1 MQQTDILCTT
11 NQRPVSSDGGI
22 TDDSVC
28 LCAVKWRRLL
38 SSLIHWYWEREI
50 IIYYFPNSLK
60 DDVWA
65 SVHTCG
71 RAAAGWSQMRQR
83 ALRRAGGEKISHHA
97 NDLQLAGFTSGDR
110 EVLQSHRA
118 EAQQAT
124 LTITASCVNTVV
136 DAWRSRARDRPPHHI
151 NIQLCLQEMIDSQQQ
166 QQNTVKTNSSVNL
179 SAEIFTQYHPA
190 VTNAHWS
197 LFHPCSG
204 GKSKV

>member
-38 SSLIHWYWEREI
+38 SSLIHWYSEREI

-60 DDVWA
+60 EDVWP

-124 LTITASCVNTVV
+124 LTNHSF
-136 DAWRSRARDRPPHHI
+136 
-151 NIQLCLQEMIDSQQQ
+151 LC
-166 QQNTVKTNSSVNL
+166 K
-179 SAEIFTQYHPA
+179 Y
-190 VTNAHWS
+190 
-197 LFHPCSG
+197 CSG
-204 GKSKV
+204 CMKEQSERPSASSHQYSTLSPGNDRLTTATTKYC

>member
-11 NQRPVSSDGGI
+11 NQRPVSSDDGI
-22 TDDSVC
+22 TDDSVR

-65 SVHTCG
+65 SVHTCR
-71 RAAAGWSQMRQR
+71 RAAAGWSRCVN
-83 ALRRAGGEKISHHA
+83 EHC
-97 NDLQLAGFTSGDR
+97 DER
-110 EVLQSHRA
+110 EVRKSLIM
-118 EAQQAT
+118 
-124 LTITASCVNTVV
+124 LTTCSSLGSPQVTVKSFNPTELKHSRRRWPITASCVNTVV

-166 QQNTVKTNSSVNL
+166 QQNTIKNKQL
-179 SAEIFTQYHPA
+179 S
-190 VTNAHWS
+190 
-197 LFHPCSG
+197 
-204 GKSKV
+204 